1 MYSATARADT
11 EIRVADKNCIIDNM
25 NGQFQKGLPILAIE
39 PAKNGTDI
47 GGANAMESKLE
58 ENGQNSLM
66 LILLKQMIC

>member
-1 MYSATARADT
+1 
-11 EIRVADKNCIIDNM
+11 M

-39 PAKNGTDI
+39 PAKNGNNI

-66 LILLKQMIC
+66 ANFVKTVDL

>member
-1 MYSATARADT
+1 
-11 EIRVADKNCIIDNM
+11 M

-39 PAKNGTDI
+39 PAKNGNDI